1 MSQPAAM
8 DAKHVKNRR
17 CFLTCSGHMFVWPT
31 RALRADRPA
40 ATRSRPSETY
50 HHDKFCP
57 AASGRFARPAIV
69 SDTTAESVCPACKA
83 GQLHAI
89 TRTRDY
95 RPRGKL
101 VTAELLASRCDA
113 CGVETT
119 RAAQHDENLRRLAAR
134 KAQYGDVLL
143 GEEIVGLRKR
153 YGLTQLAAA
162 RLFGKGKIAF
172 SRYENEATYPDAST
186 TLLLT
191 MAIEMPASLKWLADK
206 AGVEIPMWRERCE
219 DALAEER
226 KPVQASVHHA
236 RKSKVTT

>member
-1 MSQPAAM
+1 MSHSVAM
-8 DAKHVKNRR
+8 DAKHVKNRL
-17 CFLTCSGHMFVWPT
+17 CFLTCSGDMFVWPT

-40 ATRSRPSETY
+40 GTLSRPARTY
-50 HHDKFCP
+50 HGDKSLP
-57 AASGRFARPAIV
+57 VPSGHFARPAIV

-89 TRTRDY
+89 TRTRDF
-95 RPRGKL
+95 RPRGRL
-101 VTAELLASRCDA
+101 VTVELLGSRCVA

-119 RAAQHDENLRRLAAR
+119 RATHHDENLRRLAAR
-134 KAQYGDVLL
+134 KGQYGDTLL

-191 MAIEMPASLKWLADK
+191 MAIDLQDSLKWLADK
-206 AGVEIPMWRERCE
+206 AGVEIPLWHERSE
-219 DALAEER
+219 DARAEEA
-226 KPVQASVHHA
+226 KPVAAPVHRS
-236 RKSKVTT
+236 RKSKVAT

>member
-1 MSQPAAM
+1 
-8 DAKHVKNRR
+8 
-17 CFLTCSGHMFVWPT
+17 MFVWPT
-31 RALRADRPA
+31 RPLQADRPA
-40 ATRSRPSETY
+40 VTRSRLVRTY
-50 HHDKFCP
+50 HDDKFWP
-57 AASGRFARPAIV
+57 AASGCIALTAIV
-69 SDTTAESVCPACKA
+69 SDTTAKSVCPACKA

-89 TRTRDY
+89 TRTRDF
-95 RPRGKL
+95 RPRSRL
-101 VTAELLASRCDA
+101 VTVELLASRCDA

-191 MAIEMPASLKWLADK
+191 MAIQMPDSLKWLADK
-206 AGVEIPMWRERCE
+206 AGVEIPMWRERRE
-219 DALAEER
+219 DAVAEPLIPKNMPAPRGGLEG
-226 KPVQASVHHA
+226 A
-236 RKSKVTT
+236 

>member
-1 MSQPAAM
+1 
-8 DAKHVKNRR
+8 
-17 CFLTCSGHMFVWPT
+17 MFVWPT
-31 RALRADRPA
+31 GALRADRSA
-40 ATRSRPSETY
+40 GTGSRPVRTY
-50 HHDKFCP
+50 HDDKFSP
-57 AASGRFARPAIV
+57 VTSGRFARPVIV

-83 GQLHAI
+83 GQLHTV
-89 TRTRDY
+89 TRTRDF
-95 RPRGKL
+95 RPRGRL
-101 VTAELLASRCDA
+101 VTVELLGSRCDA

-143 GEEIVGLRKR
+143 GEEIVDLRKR
-153 YGLTQLAAA
+153 YGLTQVAAA

-191 MAIEMPASLKWLADK
+191 MAIDMPDSLKWLADK

-219 DALAEER
+219 DARAEEL
-226 KPVQASVHHA
+226 KPVAAPVHRS
-236 RKSKVTT
+236 RKSKVAT